1 MFCVFYL
8 LKRKRNKALGLKV
21 YTYMNFYLVY
31 AQRKRKKVIQN
42 SHLFILEKG
51 QIYDSQPCMYFLYV
65 FLLFQV
71 LPCLHTFCLGCLG
84 TYLPPE
90 SLTITCPLCGQ
101 QSILPQKG
109 VSNFFFVIYSKSLY
123 STEKYFKVAL
133 SKY

>member
-1 MFCVFYL
+1 MYSIF
-8 LKRKRNKALGLKV
+8 LKEREIKLGVKSVCIYEFFFGICTKEKKKSHPKFSFIYIRKRANLWFS
-21 YTYMNFYLVY
+21 T
-31 AQRKRKKVIQN
+31 
-42 SHLFILEKG
+42 
-51 QIYDSQPCMYFLYV
+51 MYVLCIFNMF

-109 VSNFFFVIYSKSLY
+109 VSNFFFVIYSKSLH
-123 STEKYFKVAL
+123 STEKYFKIAL
-133 SKY
+133 SK